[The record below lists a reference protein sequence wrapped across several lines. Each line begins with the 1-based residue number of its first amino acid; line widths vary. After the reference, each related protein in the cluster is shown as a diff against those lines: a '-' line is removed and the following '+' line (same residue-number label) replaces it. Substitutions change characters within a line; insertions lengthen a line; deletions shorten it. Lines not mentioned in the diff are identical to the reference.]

1 MSVQCVFCDPRI
13 FYKQASTKNQEKREY
28 KRTTPMAAD
37 SAEVCPLRISAFRFP
52 LGHDS
57 LAPHELRSLRCEGEE
72 AESV

>member
-1 MSVQCVFCDPRI
+1 
-13 FYKQASTKNQEKREY
+13 
-28 KRTTPMAAD
+28 
-37 SAEVCPLRISAFRFP
+37 